1 MLISAFA
8 DALLLL
14 HLVTVCICF
23 IVLQSLTVVLFQTQD
38 YAQQLLLHTSLSFR
52 KREMVVSAGHV
63 PCRGLHNN
71 VLTCCD
77 PLEWK
82 KKHFVSIRLYLWTP
96 IHSKHV
102 SYSCRR
108 HVAKH
113 STSVKSCQDSWV
125 STANPEE
132 TEVFPRGG
140 SRNWAPTPGR
150 TKGPSRHGRKMT
162 QHSERLGLSV
172 DSAPSNV
179 HSQFLR
185 WPDGLALAKLPK
197 RIRKDQ
203 KGLLPSHKQ
212 IFVYC
217 GNSSSCS
224 SSKRTSDLFAQELT
238 LKYSPLDRKR
248 LCNHQAVPI
257 CRNIKLV
264 FNKGGRQYLKT
275 PRVSES
281 SSVMHKTHK
290 THKTCGLWMIMVP
303 HFHVPPCA
311 RCKYQNQQHKTWR
324 PHEIQSAC
332 KTLQKSSDI
341 FRLEYTFQ
349 GLPRCV
355 LHRGYPSIYW
365 NPFKHALRNWPIKP
379 NFVSKLRILK
389 LSPLSQLSRLS
400 ALGPDSARGP
410 DLKGAPLMVL
420 FKHQRNMAWILHR
433 KSNGK
438 HGNTLMKHRY
448 THEYTSLHISTRYID
463 LTVVVSTASVL

>member
-1 MLISAFA
+1 
-8 DALLLL
+8 
-14 HLVTVCICF
+14 
-23 IVLQSLTVVLFQTQD
+23 
-38 YAQQLLLHTSLSFR
+38 
-52 KREMVVSAGHV
+52 
-63 PCRGLHNN
+63 
-71 VLTCCD
+71 
-77 PLEWK
+77 
-82 KKHFVSIRLYLWTP
+82 
-96 IHSKHV
+96 
-102 SYSCRR
+102 
-108 HVAKH
+108 
-113 STSVKSCQDSWV
+113 
-125 STANPEE
+125 
-132 TEVFPRGG
+132 
-140 SRNWAPTPGR
+140 
-150 TKGPSRHGRKMT
+150 MT

-341 FRLEYTFQ
+341 FRHLQTD
-349 GLPRCV
+349 R
-355 LHRGYPSIYW
+355 
-365 NPFKHALRNWPIKP
+365 
-379 NFVSKLRILK
+379 
-389 LSPLSQLSRLS
+389 
-400 ALGPDSARGP
+400 
-410 DLKGAPLMVL
+410 
-420 FKHQRNMAWILHR
+420 
-433 KSNGK
+433 
-438 HGNTLMKHRY
+438 
-448 THEYTSLHISTRYID
+448 TS
-463 LTVVVSTASVL
+463 VG